1 MFLLHICVLRPIIV
15 NLHKKSRVFLYSFN
29 TLRFSKRYCILF
41 LYQYNRD
48 NKREKR
54 AGRKKKD
61 NTDKGSDPA
70 KEKRAARRI

>member
-1 MFLLHICVLRPIIV
+1 M
-15 NLHKKSRVFLYSFN
+15 
-29 TLRFSKRYCILF
+29 F

>member
-1 MFLLHICVLRPIIV
+1 M
-15 NLHKKSRVFLYSFN
+15 
-29 TLRFSKRYCILF
+29 F

-70 KEKRAARRI
+70 KEKRAARRHCKAGRLTGNPEVTNNGTPNHYQQM